1 MKRLLLLPIF
11 IFFLFSVSQAQSVKK
26 SAPPKMLRHV
36 VLFKFKDNVTPQQV
50 AEVEKAFAGLQSKIK
65 TIKAFE
71 FGTNNSPEGL
81 SQGLT
86 HCFVATFASEKD
98 RDEYLPHPAHKEFV
112 EKYAKPYVDK
122 ACVVDYWMK

>member
-11 IFFLFSVSQAQSVKK
+11 IFFLFS
-26 SAPPKMLRHV
+26 
-36 VLFKFKDNVTPQQV
+36 
-50 AEVEKAFAGLQSKIK
+50 
-65 TIKAFE
+65 IKAFE

-81 SQGLT
+81 SQGFT